1 MAKKRISKKEAS
13 AMLLGIYGAV
23 MLYLLFIR
31 GRHAVEGVPY
41 WQQVMANYNLTPFH
55 TVSNYWHILTNPAY
69 YMEKWGAAAVY
80 RYHARH
86 AFINLA
92 GNVVMFV
99 PLGALLPMAA
109 PKKRRFFR
117 TLLTSAEL
125 ILAVEILQLF
135 TLLGSCD
142 VDDLI
147 LNLIGVVLGFLLW
160 KCFGKK

>member
-1 MAKKRISKKEAS
+1 MAKKRIRSQDAA
-13 AMLLGIYGAV
+13 AMLLGLYGAI
-23 MLYLLFIR
+23 MFYLLFIR

-41 WQQVMANYNLTPFH
+41 WQQVLANYNLTPFH
-55 TVSNYWHILTNPAY
+55 TVGNYWHILTNPEY
-69 YMEKWGAAAVY
+69 YLEKWGASSIY
-80 RYHARH
+80 RQQARH
-86 AFINLA
+86 AFINLV

-109 PKKRRFFR
+109 PKKRRFFP
-117 TLLTSAEL
+117 TLLTSGSL

-147 LNLIGVVLGFLLW
+147 LNLIGVVSGFLLW
-160 KCFGKK
+160 KLFRKR